1 MQFDS
6 DKYKVRIHNIKE
18 QRLTLCNNCD
28 NFIEHKEI
36 PVNKHF
42 NMKVFQRVE
51 FRNKYVKKI
60 AQMVNY
66 YYIIIYNIFI
76 DSSSSVSNSRAGVP
90 LPAVSLR
97 GAWHG
102 CNQRVKALVHRL
114 IFLFTS
120 VYMSFL
126 IYICYVV

>member
-1 MQFDS
+1 MHAILTVI
-6 DKYKVRIHNIKE
+6 KIKIRIHNIKE

-28 NFIEHKEI
+28 NFIERKEI
-36 PVNKHF
+36 PVTKHF

-90 LPAVSLR
+90 LPAVSLQ
-97 GAWHG
+97 GALHG
-102 CNQRVKALVHRL
+102 CHQRLKALGHGL
-114 IFLFTS
+114 IFLIISKCMIF
-120 VYMSFL
+120 
-126 IYICYVV
+126 